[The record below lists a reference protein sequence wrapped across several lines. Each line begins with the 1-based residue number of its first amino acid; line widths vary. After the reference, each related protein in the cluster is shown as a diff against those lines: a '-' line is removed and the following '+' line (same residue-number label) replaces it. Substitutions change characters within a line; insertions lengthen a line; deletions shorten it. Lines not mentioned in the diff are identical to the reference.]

1 MKALL
6 RRLFPG
12 SPAPPDKGRGSI
24 ARAVA
29 AVRQTAWQVTQSL
42 EELQT
47 APGGLETKS
56 EPSDI
61 GVAFF
66 SWLVAIPEVAQAE
79 PGSREARA
87 LQRLDRVASDPAAQQ
102 SLLPRAAAVVPQ
114 LMGRLRDASVSLP
127 ELSQYVSRDMTL
139 VAEVIRTA
147 NSAYYRRGE
156 AIVELDHAIRSIGIL
171 GLQSTVARTVL
182 KPVFDG
188 RGGELVTRSARRL
201 WEHTERKAEL
211 CTVLAR
217 CESIDPLEGYLAG
230 LVHNAVWSAV
240 LRAIDGI
247 AGDRTWVFSTP
258 IVRALETRRDRLFEI
273 IAKRWQLSDGLTQL
287 AADVAQRGLASAAS
301 TQGRLLHTGDRL
313 ASMLCVPGRSGEAE
327 AWLANLPKPVRECFE
342 SLRQAQDPV
351 PA

>member
-6 RRLFPG
+6 RRLFAA
-12 SPAPPDKGRGSI
+12 SPAPPAQGGGRI
-24 ARAVA
+24 ARAVDV
-29 AVRQTAWQVTQSL
+29 VRATAWQVTQSL
-42 EELQT
+42 EEQQT
-47 APGGLETKS
+47 TPDAGDTES
-56 EPSDI
+56 EPGDL

-66 SWLVAIPEVAQAE
+66 AWLVAIPEQGSAQ
-79 PGSREARA
+79 PGSRESRA
-87 LQRLDRVASDPAAQQ
+87 LQRLDRIAADPAAQQ

-114 LMGRLRDASVSLP
+114 LMGRLRDASVSLT

-147 NSAYYRRGE
+147 NSAFYRRGE
-156 AIVELDHAIRSIGIL
+156 PVVELDHAIRSIGIL

-188 RGGELVTRSARRL
+188 RGGELVTRSTKRL

-211 CTVLAR
+211 CTVLMR
-217 CESIDPLEGYLAG
+217 CEGIDPLEGYLAG

-240 LRAIDGI
+240 LRAIDGV
-247 AGDRTWVFSTP
+247 AGGGNWVFNTP

-301 TQGRLLHTGDRL
+301 AQGRLLYTADRL
-313 ASMLCVPGRSGEAE
+313 ASMLCVPGRSAEAE

-342 SLRQAQDPV
+342 SLRQARNAV

>member
-1 MKALL
+1 MKALFL
-6 RRLFPG
+6 RLFAG
-12 SPAPPDKGRGSI
+12 SPAPPAKGRVPVP
-24 ARAVA
+24 RAVEV
-29 AVRQTAWQVTQSL
+29 VRQTAWQITQSM
-42 EELQT
+42 EELETTPDT
-47 APGGLETKS
+47 AMTEA

-66 SWLVAIPEVAQAE
+66 AWLVAIPEVAQAE
-79 PGSREARA
+79 PGGRETRA
-87 LQRLDRVASDPAAQQ
+87 LQRLDRVAADPAAQQ

-114 LMGRLRDASVSLP
+114 LMGRLRDASVSLT

-147 NSAYYRRGE
+147 NSAYYRRGD
-156 AIVELDHAIRSIGIL
+156 AVVDLDHAIRSIGIL

-188 RGGELVTRSARRL
+188 RGGDLVTGSAQRL
-201 WEHTERKAEL
+201 WAHTERKAEL

-217 CESIDPLEGYLAG
+217 CENIDPLEGYLAG
-230 LVHNAVWSAV
+230 LVHNTVWSAV

-247 AGDRTWVFSTP
+247 TGDSAWVFNAP
-258 IVRALETRRDRLFEI
+258 IVRALEARRDRLFEI
-273 IAKRWQLSDGLTQL
+273 IAKRWQLSEGLTAL

-301 TQGRLLHTGDRL
+301 VQGRLLHTGDRL
-313 ASMLCVPGRSGEAE
+313 ASMLSVPGRLHEAE
-327 AWLANLPKPVRECFE
+327 PWLANQPKLVRECFE
-342 SLRQAQDPV
+342 NLRRARDAG

>member
-6 RRLFPG
+6 LRLFAG
-12 SPAPPDKGRGSI
+12 SPAAPAKGGGRI
-24 ARAVA
+24 ARAVEV
-29 AVRQTAWQVTQSL
+29 VRQTAWQVTQSL
-42 EELQT
+42 AE
-47 APGGLETKS
+47 LETSPGAPDTES

-66 SWLVAIPEVAQAE
+66 SWLVAIPELAQAQ
-79 PGSREARA
+79 PGGRETRA
-87 LQRLDRVASDPAAQQ
+87 LQRLDRVAADPAAEQ

-114 LMGRLRDASVSLP
+114 LMGRLRDASVSLT
-127 ELSQYVSRDMTL
+127 ELSHYVSRDMTL

-147 NSAYYRRGE
+147 NSAYYRRGD
-156 AIVELDHAIRSIGIL
+156 AVVDLDHAIRSIGIL
-171 GLQSTVARTVL
+171 GLQVTVARTVL

-188 RGGELVTRSARRL
+188 RGGELVTRSAKRL

-217 CESIDPLEGYLAG
+217 CENIDPLEGYLAG
-230 LVHNAVWSAV
+230 LVHDAVWSAV

-247 AGDRTWVFSTP
+247 TGDAAWVFNTP
-258 IVRALETRRDRLFEI
+258 IVRALEARRDRLFEI
-273 IAKRWQLSDGLTQL
+273 IAKRWQLSEGLTAL

-301 TQGRLLHTGDRL
+301 VQGRLLHTGDRL
-313 ASMLCVPGRSGEAE
+313 ASMLCVPGRLGEAE
-327 AWLANLPKPVRECFE
+327 AWLANQPKPVRECFE
-342 SLRQAQDPV
+342 SLHRAREAA